1 MYIATPTPLLDTLAD
16 FWQMIWEQS
25 SVVIV
30 CLERPADLKPYTE
43 QLLLDSNNTNNL
55 ADECIQYWPNEGTY
69 AYGNF
74 EVSPTEDD
82 KFFYHIIKKNW
93 NIIIPFLWLPH
104 WQLPPNFGLL
114 SSVFKSRASVH
125 SIRWPVLESK
135 RKPTNGI
142 SKISVTAT

>member
-1 MYIATPTPLLDTLAD
+1 M
-16 FWQMIWEQS
+16 
-25 SVVIV
+25 VIV

-82 KFFYHIIKKNW
+82 KFFYHIIKKTG
-93 NIIIPFLWLPH
+93 I
-104 WQLPPNFGLL
+104 LL
-114 SSVFKSRASVH
+114 YRFCGSHIGSYPRTSDC
-125 SIRWPVLESK
+125 
-135 RKPTNGI
+135 
-142 SKISVTAT
+142 